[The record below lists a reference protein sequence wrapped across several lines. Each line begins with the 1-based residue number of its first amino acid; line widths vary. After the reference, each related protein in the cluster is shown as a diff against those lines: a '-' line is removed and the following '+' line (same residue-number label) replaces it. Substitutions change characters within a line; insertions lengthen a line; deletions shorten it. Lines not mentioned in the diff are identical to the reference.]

1 MKSKIGL
8 IGGSFNPIHKAHIAA
23 AECFLDALQ
32 LDKCVFMPT
41 NISPFKTASASALK
55 ISAEHR
61 LECVRLAL
69 KNNPKLEISSYEIDK
84 GDISYTYETILYL
97 KNKYPDSE
105 LFFLIGGDSASHFRK
120 WRNWEKILNEAQICI
135 VPREDK
141 DFDQFKISEELTID
155 GRSPIYIKFPL
166 MNISSTEIRNLIKS
180 GQAISDLVPPEVE
193 DYIITHRLYQ

>member
-105 LFFLIGGDSASHFRK
+105 LFFLIGGDSASHFR
-120 WRNWEKILNEAQICI
+120 
-135 VPREDK
+135 
-141 DFDQFKISEELTID
+141 
-155 GRSPIYIKFPL
+155 
-166 MNISSTEIRNLIKS
+166 NISSTEIRNLIKS

>member
-8 IGGSFNPIHKAHIAA
+8 IGGSFNPVHNAHIEAA
-23 AECFLDALQ
+23 KCFIEALQ

-41 NISPFKTASASALK
+41 NISPFKTESPSALI

-69 KNNPKLEISSYEIDK
+69 KNNSKLEMSSYEIDK
-84 GDISYTYETILYL
+84 GDISYTYDTILHL
-97 KNKYPDSE
+97 KRQYPDSE
-105 LFFLIGGDSASHFRK
+105 LFFLIGADTAVHFMK
-120 WRNWEKILNEAQICI
+120 WRNWKKILNEAQICI
-135 VPREDK
+135 VPRGDENLDR
-141 DFDQFKISEELTID
+141 QKISEELTID
-155 GRSPIYIKFPL
+155 DRSPIYIKFPL

-193 DYIITHRLYQ
+193 NYIKTHKLYQ